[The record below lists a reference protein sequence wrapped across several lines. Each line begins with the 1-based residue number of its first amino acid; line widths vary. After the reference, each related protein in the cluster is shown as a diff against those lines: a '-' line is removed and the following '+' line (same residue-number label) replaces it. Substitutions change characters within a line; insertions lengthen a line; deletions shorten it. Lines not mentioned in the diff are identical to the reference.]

1 VTVTTKYNDFIRRRG
16 GNSNH
21 IVVCLFAI
29 RTDEDDGG
37 GDGDGDSDSDDESY
51 KQTGQHKPC
60 YVSVNWVRAQ
70 GRSVKEKT
78 NILRGQP
85 VIIWNRV

>member
-1 VTVTTKYNDFIRRRG
+1 VTVTTKHNDLVHCRG
-16 GNSNH
+16 GNNND

-29 RTDEDDGG
+29 RADKDDGG
-37 GDGDGDSDSDDESY
+37 GDGDRGGDDKSY

-70 GRSVKEKT
+70 GRFEMERLTYLVRAT
-78 NILRGQP
+78 G
-85 VIIWNRV
+85 